1 MSFQLLDYPQKSVY
15 GYRVTRMVAGRVYW
29 KFFSLIDKAKRD
41 PGSRLFE
48 RLDGEAAERVRQRAL
63 EYDAELARMYWTNR
77 RHLAQEAW
85 PSPRAR
91 KSSTVRG
98 ISFFKQGFKSRT
110 GVQSGPGF
118 LVRARRPNGRM
129 FSNYVAIK
137 GAIDEQSWEAAWM
150 TAVYA
155 LAKGKELQNWERLA
169 VRVPD
174 LTVAFGASPD
184 PDSGPRQL

>member
-1 MSFQLLDYPQKSVY
+1 VSFLLLDYPHKGVY

-29 KFFSLIDKAKRD
+29 KFFSLIDKSRRGT
-41 PGSRLFE
+41 GSRGCE
-48 RLDGEAAERVRQRAL
+48 RLEGEAAERVRQRAL
-63 EYDAELARMYWTNR
+63 DYDAELARMYWTNR

-85 PSPRAR
+85 PSARAR

-98 ISFFKQGFKSRT
+98 ISFYKQGFKSRT
-110 GVQSGPGF
+110 GVQAGPGF

-129 FSNYVAIK
+129 FSSYIPIR
-137 GAIDEQSWEAAWM
+137 GRIDEQSWEAAWM

-174 LTVAFGASPD
+174 LALAVGGTGTAG
-184 PDSGPRQL
+184 SGR